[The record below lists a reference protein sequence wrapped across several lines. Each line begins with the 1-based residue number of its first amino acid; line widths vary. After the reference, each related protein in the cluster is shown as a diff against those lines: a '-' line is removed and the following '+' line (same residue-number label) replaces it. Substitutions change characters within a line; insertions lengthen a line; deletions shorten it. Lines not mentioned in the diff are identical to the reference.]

1 MNETSKTLHFGDNI
15 PVQMHLKSTIPQAM
29 HWHNFVELYYVLD
42 GTLKISVL
50 NQQHCLTAD
59 QLLVVNPFVSHAVLE
74 AGATLAIFTIDLA
87 KYDQHVLSPNVR
99 FDCNSVTSSND
110 ESLAQLKRVLARF
123 VKNNVAGHEGKELI
137 NKSLSYELL
146 HILVSD
152 FSTEESLAG
161 QSNSLQAAR
170 MEDILQYT
178 NEHYAEGLSLTD
190 LANRYYLT
198 VPYMSKFFKTMMGT
212 TFTDYMNDIRLSH
225 VLNDLPRT
233 DLSTEQLAE
242 THGFPNTKSLVSL
255 FKKRYRVTP
264 AQYKRQLINAENFRE
279 NLRYNDESLETAHT
293 SHLSILSQYLNSEA
307 TDITTMKHRY
317 VKTLPT
323 INVSNAKGK
332 FVHTFQKS
340 TSIGRAKEILFSEN
354 QKILKHIQEKVGFE
368 YLGFH
373 GLLDDE
379 MMLYSEDINGN
390 PELSFSLIDAT
401 FDFLKSIKLKPILE
415 LSFMPKALASN
426 QQHPAYYTG
435 SIISLPYDVNK
446 WNYMIRGLM
455 NHLMDRYGDE
465 EVITWPIYLWST
477 PDLDTTHLGEEGLDD
492 YNKLYYETWKT
503 IKSCNPMLQV
513 GAPNFINR
521 SMEDGKYL
529 SDFISFAR
537 TNNCMPDFLCMNYFS
552 MSDSQAISNLSQ
564 TQTNM
569 LLQSSPNAFSETLD
583 KVNCNLENLRIN
595 HLPLYICEWNS
606 SISHRELLNDTVFK
620 SAYIVKNL
628 LENHN
633 RFHSV
638 TYWALSDLLEEVKL
652 SGNQFHGGLGLF
664 TFDGMPKASYYAYEL
679 LAQLGDQLVASGD
692 GFFMT
697 RSTSEW
703 QILLYNYH
711 HYSNLYASGELF
723 DMTPTNRYTPFDIT
737 HTQKFVIPLENI
749 PDGNYTLSE
758 TIVNREHGSSFDKW
772 VELGAET
779 LVDYK
784 EQQYLSSS
792 SIPKM
797 TRKVVAVENTQLIIS
812 RELEPHE
819 VRLIKIRRHYTT

>member
-1 MNETSKTLHFGDNI
+1 MTESLRTLHFGDNI
-15 PVQMHLKSTIPQAM
+15 PVQMHLKSTAPQPM

-42 GTLKISVL
+42 GILKISVL
-50 NQQHCLTAD
+50 NQQHTLTAD
-59 QLLVVNPFVSHAVLE
+59 QLLVINPFVSHAVLE
-74 AGATLAIFTIDLA
+74 SGATLAIFTIDLA
-87 KYDQHVLSPNVR
+87 KYDQHVISPNIH

-123 VKNNVAGHEGKELI
+123 VKNNVAGHVGKELI

-152 FSTEESLAG
+152 FSTEESLIG

-170 MEDILQYT
+170 MEDILHYT
-178 NEHYAEGLSLTD
+178 NEHYAEGLTLTD
-190 LANRYYLT
+190 LAKRYYLT

-212 TFTDYMNDIRLSH
+212 TFTEYMNDIRLSH
-225 VLNDLPRT
+225 VLNDLPKT
-233 DLSTEQLAE
+233 ELSTEQLAE
-242 THGFPNTKSLVSL
+242 IHGFPNTKSLVSL

-279 NLRYNDESLETAHT
+279 NLRYNEDPLEATHT
-293 SHLSILSQYLNSEA
+293 SHLSILSQYLNSE
-307 TDITTMKHRY
+307 TSDVSTMKHRY
-317 VKTLPT
+317 VKTLPS
-323 INVSNAKGK
+323 INVTNTKGP
-332 FVHTFQKS
+332 FIHTLRKS
-340 TSIGRAKEILFSEN
+340 TAIGRAKEILFSEN
-354 QKILKHIQEKVGFE
+354 QKILERIQDKIGFE

-373 GLLDDE
+373 GILDDD

-401 FDFLKSIKLKPILE
+401 FDFLESIHLKPILE

-426 QQHPAYYTG
+426 QQRPAYYTG
-435 SIISLPYDVNK
+435 SIISLPYDMEK

-465 EVITWPIYLWST
+465 EVITWPIYLWNT
-477 PDLDTTHLGEEGLDD
+477 PDLDATHLGEEGLND
-492 YNKLYYETWKT
+492 YNKLYLETWKT
-503 IKSCNPMLQV
+503 VKSCNPMLSF
-513 GAPNFINR
+513 GAPNFTNR

-537 TNNCMPDFLCMNYFS
+537 ANDCMPDFLCMNYFS
-552 MSDSQAISNLSQ
+552 MSDSLSIAGISLTQA
-564 TQTNM
+564 NM
-569 LLQSSPNAFSETLD
+569 LLQSSATAFSETLD
-583 KVNCNLENLRIN
+583 RVETNITNLNLEK
-595 HLPLYICEWNS
+595 LPFYICEWNS

-628 LENHN
+628 LENHD
-633 RFHSV
+633 RFDCV

-664 TFDGMPKASYYAYEL
+664 TFDGMPKAAYYAYEL
-679 LAQLGDQLVASGD
+679 LAQLGTQLVANGD
-692 GFFMT
+692 GYFMT

-711 HYSNLYASGELF
+711 HYSALYASGELF
-723 DMTPTNRYTPFDIT
+723 DMTPTNRYTPFDVT
-737 HTQKFVIPLENI
+737 HTQKFVIPLEHI
-749 PDGNYTLSE
+749 TDGNYTLSE
-758 TIVNREHGSSFDKW
+758 TIINREHGSSFDKW

-779 LVDYK
+779 LVDYQ
-784 EQQYLSSS
+784 EQQYLTSS

-797 TRKVVAVENTQLIIS
+797 TRKVVAVENNQLIIS